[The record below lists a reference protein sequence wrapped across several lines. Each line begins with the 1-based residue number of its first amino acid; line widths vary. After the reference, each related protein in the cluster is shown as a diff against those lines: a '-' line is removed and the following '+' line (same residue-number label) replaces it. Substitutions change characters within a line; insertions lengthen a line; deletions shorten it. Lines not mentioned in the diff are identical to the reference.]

1 MVKLIE
7 KDVAARLAQFGRI
20 AVAVSGGRD
29 SVALLDALVNS
40 GDHRGE
46 LVVVHVD
53 HKMRGSESDGD
64 REFVLRL
71 AANYGVPVK
80 TYEVD
85 VPAFCLA
92 NGYGAEQGA
101 RIVRRRIFRD
111 MVESGE
117 VERVLTAHHLS
128 DQTESVLMHV
138 FRGSGI
144 EGGGLNGA
152 SIPQI
157 PIPPIRV
164 IICATS

>member
-1 MVKLIE
+1 MHMSRDCLAPRADLVYNVVMVKLIE

-29 SVALLDALVNS
+29 SVALLDALANS

-80 TYEVD
+80 TCEVD

-117 VERVLTAHHLS
+117 NANNMRP
-128 DQTESVLMHV
+128 D
-138 FRGSGI
+138 
-144 EGGGLNGA
+144 
-152 SIPQI
+152 
-157 PIPPIRV
+157 
-164 IICATS
+164 